1 MNLWMEWCSY
11 SFFVLS
17 MSKMSRSSLRL
28 AADLG
33 LDLADFGLGDSG
45 VSCDIRTCD
54 FLNTDKTI
62 SKISSIHVW
71 ALEQINIK
79 NSNNILQ

>member
-1 MNLWMEWCSY
+1 
-11 SFFVLS
+11 

-54 FLNTDKTI
+54 FLSTDKTI
-62 SKISSIHVW
+62 SKISSIHV
-71 ALEQINIK
+71 
-79 NSNNILQ
+79 